1 MKKILLLPLLLLTG
15 CTATGETFNCTI
27 NGEDATFNLKDGI
40 VTSYQIGEENS
51 TSSQVDE
58 LNGEYFTTTTNN
70 EEGKIALKNYIEQ
83 IGGTCDF

>member
-1 MKKILLLPLLLLTG
+1 MNIAKVTYEDKEAIQNDETIAEKNKVTANNMNQIKKAINDNADFLTEVKN
-15 CTATGETFNCTI
+15 T
-27 NGEDATFNLKDGI
+27 
-40 VTSYQIGEENS
+40 
-51 TSSQVDE
+51 VDE